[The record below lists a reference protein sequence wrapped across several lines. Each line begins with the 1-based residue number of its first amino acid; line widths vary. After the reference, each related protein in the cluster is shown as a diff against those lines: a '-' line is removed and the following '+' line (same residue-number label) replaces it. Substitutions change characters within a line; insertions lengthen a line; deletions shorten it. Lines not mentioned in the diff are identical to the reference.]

1 MPVPIRAAALIA
13 AAVFNATSLHAAPSD
28 STLGVWLDHTGRGA
42 VEIKPCGDKLCG
54 HVVWVKSTAD
64 AKGCGRQIIGDAIAG
79 GKVVHSGWIYSPEKR
94 KRYNVELSP
103 MADGRLKVLGYAG
116 TKLFSKTMYWTPAAA
131 GLERCDGTT
140 TAAAPAVPAP
150 VATAPAN
157 VASPKPKAPAGEV
170 PQQAQAKPAAAAP
183 AKTQQ
188 AVAPAAPSAAPS
200 VAAQLRS
207 PATEKT
213 QTATAEPEAEAA
225 EPDVATQESETDENG
240 PPRRLAEILDQVL
253 TKSGDGNCKL
263 DLPWVKV
270 KFRCEDN

>member
-1 MPVPIRAAALIA
+1 MPVPIRSAALIA
-13 AAVFNATSLHAAPSD
+13 AAVFTATSLHAAPAGSP
-28 STLGVWLDHTGRGA
+28 LGVWLDHTGRGA

-54 HVVWVKSTAD
+54 HVVWVKSTDD
-64 AKGCGRQIIGDAIAG
+64 AKGCGRQIIGDAVAG
-79 GKVVHSGWIYSPEKR
+79 GKVAHSGWIYSPEKR

-131 GLERCDGTT
+131 GLERCGGTT
-140 TAAAPAVPAP
+140 TAAAPTAP
-150 VATAPAN
+150 VAPAPGTVTNPA
-157 VASPKPKAPAGEV
+157 PKAPAVQV
-170 PQQAQAKPAAAAP
+170 PQQVQAKPAAAAP

-188 AVAPAAPSAAPS
+188 AAAPAAPSATPS

-207 PATEKT
+207 PATEQA
-213 QTATAEPEAEAA
+213 QTTTAAPEAA
-225 EPDVATQESETDENG
+225 EPEEQDVAAGDSETTEDG

-270 KFRCEDN
+270 KFRCED